1 MNIISGLIAERM
13 QEIEAGKYPSWVN
26 LHPRLNQTFKKDRNT
41 KAHEKIGSTSLY
53 NLKNCIINIDLDPL
67 D

>member
-1 MNIISGLIAERM
+1 M
-13 QEIEAGKYPSWVN
+13 QEIAAGKYPSWVN
-26 LHPRLNQTFKKDRNT
+26 QFTPHIKTNKQKDRNT

>member
-1 MNIISGLIAERM
+1 MIALAEKNARNCGRKIPIM
-13 QEIEAGKYPSWVN
+13 GQFTPHIKTN
-26 LHPRLNQTFKKDRNT
+26 KQKDRNT

>member
-26 LHPRLNQTFKKDRNT
+26 LHPRLKQTNKKT
-41 KAHEKIGSTSLY
+41 GIQKHIKKLKALAF
-53 NLKNCIINIDLDPL
+53 II
-67 D
+67 